1 MKCNHKYLY
10 IPPANGYIGIYTYY
24 CYYCN
29 KRKKEVK
36 NYKILFTYFFTNVKN
51 KFINIFTSSSRYNLL
66 G

>member
-10 IPPANGYIGIYTYY
+10 IPPENGYIGIYKYY

-29 KRKKEVK
+29 KEKKEVK

-51 KFINIFTSSSRYNLL
+51 KFIKIFTSSSRYNLL